1 MFSYRL
7 TLFRLFGFTVR
18 VDATWLLLAGLI
30 LWTLAAGYF
39 PQVVPGLESRT
50 YWWMALVGLIGLAF
64 SIVIHEFAHSLVAR
78 RYSMPIRGITLFIFG
93 GVAEMEDEPTSPK
106 GELLMALAGPA
117 TSLVV
122 AIVFGAISWVLGE
135 GALTGEGSPPPI
147 AVVFAYL
154 AAINALLAVFNMVPA
169 FPLDGGRVLR
179 AALWWW
185 RKDIVWATRI
195 AATAGSV
202 FGIVLIT
209 LGLITALGGNVVGG
223 VWWFVLGLF
232 VQFAAS
238 SQMRQQQAMMTLSGV
253 PVRRLMR
260 DHPVAVPPSLSL
272 ERLVDDYFYRYFHKS
287 FPVTDGSRLLGSV
300 TLDAVRETD
309 PDQRGLHDGVH
320 GHQPAGDEITIAP
333 EEDSSKALRRM
344 QQSGLTRL
352 LVTREDRLV
361 GVISLRDLMT
371 LLQMRA
377 ALGEEVDHHAHH
389 HDHPGGLR
397 KAS

>member
-1 MFSYRL
+1 MFAYRL

-30 LWTLAAGYF
+30 IWTLAAGYF

-50 YWWMALVGLIGLAF
+50 YWWMALVGLLGLAF
-64 SIVIHEFAHSLVAR
+64 SIVVHEFAHSLVAR
-78 RYSMPIRGITLFIFG
+78 RFNMPIRGITLFIFG

-117 TSLVV
+117 TSVVV
-122 AIVFGAISWVLGE
+122 ALLFAGLAWVIGA
-135 GALTGEGSPPPI
+135 GALTGEGSPPPV

-195 AATAGSV
+195 AAAAGSV

-238 SQMRQQQAMMTLSGV
+238 SQMRQQYAMMALSGV
-253 PVRRLMR
+253 PVRRFMR
-260 DHPVAVPPSLSL
+260 NDPVTVPPSLPL
-272 ERLVDDYFYRYFHKS
+272 DRLVDDYFYRYFYKS
-287 FPVTDGSRLLGSV
+287 FPVTDGNRLLGSV

-309 PDQRGLHDGVH
+309 LHRRGLITVDAIL
-320 GHQPAGDEITIAP
+320 QPVSDNNTVSP
-333 EEDSSKALRRM
+333 DEDSAKALRRM

-352 LVTREDRLV
+352 LVTRDHRLV

-371 LLQMRA
+371 VLQIRA
-377 ALGEEVDHHAHH
+377 ALGEAFEDHAA
-389 HDHPGGLR
+389 DGRLR